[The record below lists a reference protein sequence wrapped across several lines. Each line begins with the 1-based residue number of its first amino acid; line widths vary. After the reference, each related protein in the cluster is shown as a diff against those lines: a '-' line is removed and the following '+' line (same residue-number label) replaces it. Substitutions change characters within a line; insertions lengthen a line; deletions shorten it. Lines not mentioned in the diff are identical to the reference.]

1 METITNNLVGSEKMR
16 VSTSDSATHPLVTAP
31 LKTADVESCK
41 TVAVLEELL
50 AQSIHLR
57 DLYKHARC
65 QTSDIQFFRVRQLF
79 DAHYRGQLRLVDVL
93 IDRMRTLAG
102 ASGVLA
108 GDLLIGTHFS
118 LSIRGRASI
127 ARVLRELLEVHE
139 LVLSTALPTGT
150 NDALSDQSW
159 NRDFAVGQ
167 VVLTNDLQRSAVSE
181 HLTDRD
187 ITKTLLQGEDTANDH

>member
-1 METITNNLVGSEKMR
+1 MR
-16 VSTSDSATHPLVTAP
+16 VSTSDSATDRLLTAP
-31 LKTADVESCK
+31 LTTADVESCK

-65 QTSDIQFFRVRQLF
+65 QTSDIQYLRVRQLF
-79 DAHYRGQLRLVDVL
+79 DAHYREQLHLVDVL
-93 IDRMRTLAG
+93 IDRIRTLAG

-118 LSIRGRASI
+118 LSIGGRASI
-127 ARVLRELLEVHE
+127 ARLLHELLEAHE

-150 NDALSDQSW
+150 NDARSDQSW

-187 ITKTLLQGEDTANDH
+187 ISQTLLQGYANRVREYD

>member
-1 METITNNLVGSEKMR
+1 MR
-16 VSTSDSATHPLVTAP
+16 VSTSDSATDRLVTAP

-57 DLYKHARC
+57 DLYKHARW
-65 QTSDIQFFRVRQLF
+65 QTSDIHYLRVRQLF
-79 DAHYRGQLRLVDVL
+79 DAHYREQLHLVDVL
-93 IDRMRTLAG
+93 IDRIRTLAG

-127 ARVLRELLEVHE
+127 ARLLCELLEAHE

-150 NDALSDQSW
+150 NDARSDQSW
-159 NRDFAVGQ
+159 NRDCAVGQ

-187 ITKTLLQGEDTANDH
+187 ISQTLLQGYANRVREYE